1 MNPKSMNGQSQ
12 TTKQPKIWGKIVR
25 LIIFLAIAII
35 LAVFTF
41 TKVTELVTSWEITS
55 LPGLAIIKPT
65 ATPVP
70 DSPQVNE
77 GEDDP
82 VIEEP
87 AMPLGPTPD
96 PWDGASRVTLL
107 VMGLDYNDWRAGE
120 GPPRTDTM
128 ILLTLDPISK
138 TAGMLSVP
146 RDLWVSIPGF
156 DYGKINTAYQL
167 GESYKL
173 PGGGPGLAM
182 DTVER
187 LIGVPIQFYAQ
198 IDFNIFVLFIEEIR
212 GVKVDVPEEIYID
225 IYDDDKGKIRIEP
238 GVQVLPGVHALAYAR
253 ARNTEGADFDRAQ
266 RQQQVIMAIRDRLL
280 EPGTITDIIT
290 RAPELYNE
298 FSSGINTNLS
308 LDQVIQLGWLAQQI
322 PTENIARGV
331 ISEKQVN
338 FGKSPDGLDVL
349 KPLPD
354 QIRLLRNEIFAP
366 SGSISPFA
374 DSDADPQTL
383 MAEEKAAISVL
394 NGTFTP
400 GLAGRTSE
408 YLQSLGANVITTND
422 ASDKPYSY
430 TMIYDH
436 TGNPYTIQY
445 LVELMSISK
454 FRVLSRFAPDSEVD
468 VTVILGNEWA
478 NTNPMP

>member
-1 MNPKSMNGQSQ
+1 MNSNTQSVNSSN
-12 TTKQPKIWGKIVR
+12 TWFKAIRVVV
-25 LIIFLAIAII
+25 LLAITAL
-35 LAVFTF
+35 LAYFTF
-41 TKVTELVTSWEITS
+41 NFVSNLVATWEITS
-55 LPGLAIIKPT
+55 LPGLAISKPT
-65 ATPVP
+65 PTPAPGEKVVVVEEG
-70 DSPQVNE
+70 DSPAT
-77 GEDDP
+77 
-82 VIEEP
+82 EESVQP
-87 AMPLGPTPD
+87 IGPIPD

-107 VMGLDYNDWRAGE
+107 VLGLDYNDWRNDE

-128 ILLTLDPISK
+128 ILLTLDPISN
-138 TAGMLSVP
+138 TAGMLSIP

-167 GESYKL
+167 GEAYKL

-187 LIGVPIQFYAQ
+187 LIGVPIQYYAQ
-198 IDFNIFVLFIEEIR
+198 IDFSVFVRFIKEIH
-212 GVKVDVPEEIYID
+212 GIKIDVPYEIYID
-225 IYDDDKGKIRIEP
+225 IYDDDLGKKRIKP
-238 GVQVLPGVHALAYAR
+238 GIQVLPGEYALAYAR

-266 RQQQVIMAIRDRLL
+266 RQQQVIMGIRDRLL
-280 EPGTITDIIT
+280 EPGVIADLVSKS
-290 RAPELYNE
+290 PELYVE

-308 LDQVIQLGWLAQQI
+308 LDEVVQLAWLAQQI
-322 PTENIARGV
+322 PTENIYQGV
-331 ISEKQVN
+331 IGEEQVN

-354 QIRLLRNEIFAP
+354 QIRLLRDGIFAP
-366 SGSISPFA
+366 YGSISPYVE
-374 DSDADPQTL
+374 SGADPLAL
-383 MAEEKAAISVL
+383 MVEENADIAVL

-408 YLQSLGANVITTND
+408 YLQSIGASVITTSD

-445 LVELMSISK
+445 LVEFMSISK
-454 FRVLSRFAPDSEVD
+454 FRVLSRFSPDSQVD
-468 VTVILGNEWA
+468 VSIIVGNDWV
-478 NTNPMP
+478 NNNPMP